1 MVFSLAII
9 LALSLIPILEELY
22 QRAFPQ
28 LILLLLLLL
37 LQLLLLLRLVAI
49 LTVCLLIY
57 LLLLLVQVLHH
68 QSSKLK
74 WLVALRLMRLFLS
87 THTAFTW
94 RSWQRCL
101 SIRSC
106 RTTWLNH
113 HLRLILLLL

>member
-9 LALSLIPILEELY
+9 LALSLISILEELY

-37 LQLLLLLRLVAI
+37 LQLLLLRLVAI
-49 LTVCLLIY
+49 RTVCLLID

-94 RSWQRCL
+94 RPWQRCL
-101 SIRSC
+101 CIRSC